1 MSFLEKLKV
10 VRALLP
16 WKNSPKT
23 NEKNQTTMGF
33 DENKLISLKE
43 NFTGQKFQWVKTD
56 RAELLGKLVKCRD
69 IQPNRMGGFD
79 VIFDDGSRVDSARLN
94 SNLMMIHG
102 EVQPLSRSEVEQISG
117 PLIKAKAAQQQPQPQ
132 VKAQPQPG
140 AQPTPQPQLQ
150 PQIQPSQ
157 SVAKPNMFSMFN
169 SEETQVVLSLRVKLP
184 DKKLLKM
191 MYTSAEDKE
200 KFLSELSEY
209 LYSVINK
216 QVIAD
221 SMKESLDPA
230 PVKKKEAKPVQPQIE
245 VREI

>member
-1 MSFLEKLKV
+1 
-10 VRALLP
+10 
-16 WKNSPKT
+16 
-23 NEKNQTTMGF
+23 MGF

-56 RAELLGKLVKCRD
+56 RPELLGKVVKCRD
-69 IQPNRMGGFD
+69 IHPNRMGGFD
-79 VIFDDGSRVDSARLN
+79 VIFDDGSKVDSARLN

-102 EVQPLSRSEVEQISG
+102 EVQPLTRAEVEQISG
-117 PLIKAKAAQQQPQPQ
+117 PLIKAKSPQTQTQPQPQ
-132 VKAQPQPG
+132 VQVQTQ
-140 AQPTPQPQLQ
+140 QPTP
-150 PQIQPSQ
+150 
-157 SVAKPNMFSMFN
+157 SVNRPNMFAMFN
-169 SEETQVVLSLRVKLP
+169 SEETQMVLSLKVKLP

-209 LYSVINK
+209 LHSVINK